1 MPHAFTQFS
10 EVENWSA
17 GGTTH
22 SGYGGVGTTGAAD
35 PWELLG
41 DALAGTEPLS
51 DEEDLFGGGGS
62 NNSSTATPGFASSET
77 IVISPDET
85 ESPRQQQTKTSKKNV
100 WKGPQPKTTQQ
111 PSSTTRKGPSVTK
124 GTFGGRYH

>member
-51 DEEDLFGGGGS
+51 DEEDLFGGGGGS
-62 NNSSTATPGFASSET
+62 INSSTATPGLASSET

-85 ESPRQQQTKTSKKNV
+85 ESPRQQQTKTSKKDA

-111 PSSTTRKGPSVTK
+111 PSSTTRKGPSV
-124 GTFGGRYH
+124 